1 MISNVPAA
9 ILLSPFTDS
18 AEGVLVGTNIGGLGT
33 PVASLA
39 SLISMKFYFKREK
52 GRKGKYIVL
61 FLILNFTLLA
71 ILAAF
76 SLVQ

>member
-18 AEGVLVGTNIGGLGT
+18 AEGVLVGTDIGGLGT

-39 SLISMKFYFKREK
+39 SLISMKFYFKRERGK
-52 GRKGKYIVL
+52 KGKYIIL
-61 FLILNFTLLA
+61 FLILNFALLA

-76 SLVQ
+76 SLVL